1 MSRPLVAIVGAPNI
15 GKSTLFNRLVGWRK
29 AIVTDEPGVTRDRNY
44 GEVEDVPRPFR
55 LVDTG
60 GLTPNTAAPFAREI
74 EAQADAAM
82 EEAACIL
89 FVVDARAGVT
99 AVDRDVA
106 GHLRRKAVP
115 VLVVANKV
123 DSERQEAAVLELHEL
138 GLGDPIP
145 VSAEHGLGI
154 DALLESIE
162 EVIVGSASPG
172 PPEANAVV
180 DSPEDRDADDDGP
193 VRIALVGRP
202 NVGKSSILNRL
213 FGSERVVVSDV
224 AGTTRDSVDT
234 ELRRDGRRY
243 LLVDT
248 AGIRKRGKTR
258 LAAEATSVLM
268 ARRSI
273 ERCHVAVLVL
283 DATRPFA
290 AQDAHIAGYA
300 RDAWRPLI
308 VAVNKWD
315 LVEGREEA
323 AKEWLA
329 IVRDRLRFVHQAP
342 MVLVSARTG
351 QRVTRILDE
360 ADACHAAASI
370 RVPTPAL
377 NRWLQEVARAER
389 SAPARGRSIR
399 LFYAAQ
405 TGVRPPRF
413 ALFCND
419 PAHVHFSLER
429 HLANGLRERFGFGPA
444 PIRLDFRK
452 RSRRGAG

>member
-1 MSRPLVAIVGAPNI
+1 VSRPLVAIVGAPNI

-44 GEVEDVPRPFR
+44 GDVRDVPRPFR

-82 EEAACIL
+82 DEAACIL
-89 FVVDARAGVT
+89 FVVDARSGAT

-106 GHLRRKAVP
+106 EHLRRRSVP
-115 VLVVANKV
+115 VLLVANKV
-123 DSERQEAAVLELHEL
+123 DSDKQESAVWELHEL

-145 VSAEHGLGI
+145 VSAEHGRGVDRLL
-154 DALLESIE
+154 DAIE
-162 EVIVGSASPG
+162 EVLGPQGPG
-172 PPEANAVV
+172 DAERLAEDDEAG
-180 DSPEDRDADDDGP
+180 DDEEEGP

-213 FGSERVVVSDV
+213 FGADRVVVSDV

-234 ELRRDGRRY
+234 LLERDGRTY

-248 AGIRKRGKTR
+248 AGIRRRGKTR
-258 LAAEATSVLM
+258 LAAEATSVMM
-268 ARRSI
+268 ARRSM

-283 DATRPFA
+283 DATQPFA

-300 RDAWRPLI
+300 RDAWRPLV

-315 LVEGREEA
+315 LVDGREEA
-323 AKEWLA
+323 AKAWLET
-329 IVRDRLRFVHQAP
+329 VRDRLRFVHEAP
-342 MVLVSARTG
+342 MLLVSAKSG

-360 ADACHAAASI
+360 ADACHRAASI

-377 NRWLQEVARAER
+377 NRWLQDVARAER

-429 HLANGLRERFGFGPA
+429 HLVNGLRERFGFGPA
-444 PIRLDFRK
+444 PIRLDFR
-452 RSRRGAG
+452 RRTRRGET